1 VSGRRSVVRSLVLV
15 TTVVGLLTAVVGL
28 AVVRQL
34 ERDTVLEGA
43 TAAQL
48 ATAERTAGVVD
59 ARIEMLQAKLRL
71 LATREQLADLDQ
83 EASSELQVALRV
95 TDLLEEL
102 ELIDVDGQPRSGA
115 AIDRVFVLEDAPV
128 HDEAATLLEEERS
141 RTFVPANGSPLLELS
156 VPLESPP
163 GTPVGALVARAEL
176 GLVADEVVQPLP
188 TGGRAS
194 LVDGS
199 GRVLVDR
206 DSSRVAAGDRQPVA
220 ADLAGPDT
228 WTVDQ
233 PSGTTVLAA
242 APLRAVEGAI
252 VIEQLESDLVEGATT
267 GLRGP
272 AGVLLIVVIATVAA
286 VIATGERL
294 LRPLGPLAEAVGRLG
309 AGELGVRVEAQGTG
323 EVAELAEGFNTMAAG
338 LEGRRRDLEEAERTA
353 RMSEERLRLV
363 VEGVQDYAIV
373 LLDVLGD
380 VRTWNAGAERVTGVP
395 AQAVLGRRL
404 TDLADPDEPTIDP
417 LAQATRSGRG
427 EAEGWYRRP
436 DGSRYWGQLTVTT
449 LRREDGT
456 PYGYAAILQDVT
468 ERRAGRLALEEA
480 LHREQEAAVELR
492 RANELKDEFLAVAA
506 HEIRT
511 PLSAILGASR
521 LLAAGPDPLPA
532 DETEEIVGLIW
543 THANDM
549 HDIVER
555 LLEFT
560 QLQAGRV
567 RLAPRPLELRPEV
580 QSMVASVGRLLA
592 EHEVEV
598 VVPDATEVV
607 LDAGLLR
614 QVLSNLLSNAAKFS
628 GVGTTVTVTADVAD
642 GWLAVSVRDRGI
654 GIAPEDH
661 ERIFELFRQAEQH
674 VPSSRGTGV
683 GLAIVRRYVELAG
696 GRIEVDSDRGRGAT
710 FTVHLPLAAAPG
722 TAPPAR
728 DG

>member
-1 VSGRRSVVRSLVLV
+1 VTRSV
-15 TTVVGLLTAVVGL
+15 
-28 AVVRQL
+28 
-34 ERDTVLEGA
+34 
-43 TAAQL
+43 
-48 ATAERTAGVVD
+48 
-59 ARIEMLQAKLRL
+59 
-71 LATREQLADLDQ
+71 EQ
-83 EASSELQVALRV
+83 
-95 TDLLEEL
+95 
-102 ELIDVDGQPRSGA
+102 
-115 AIDRVFVLEDAPV
+115 
-128 HDEAATLLEEERS
+128 
-141 RTFVPANGSPLLELS
+141 PA
-156 VPLESPP
+156 
-163 GTPVGALVARAEL
+163 
-176 GLVADEVVQPLP
+176 
-188 TGGRAS
+188 
-194 LVDGS
+194 
-199 GRVLVDR
+199 
-206 DSSRVAAGDRQPVA
+206 
-220 ADLAGPDT
+220 
-228 WTVDQ
+228 
-233 PSGTTVLAA
+233 GTTVLAA
-242 APLRAVEGAI
+242 APLRSIDGAI
-252 VIEQLESDLVEGATT
+252 VIEQLEAELLEGATT
-267 GLRGP
+267 GLQGP
-272 AGVLLIVVIATVAA
+272 AGVLLVVVIATVAA

-294 LRPLGPLAEAVGRLG
+294 LRPLGPLAEAVGRLA
-309 AGELGVRVEAQGTG
+309 AGERGVRVEERGSG
-323 EVAELAEGFNTMAAG
+323 EVAELAGGFNTMTAA
-338 LEGRRRDLEEAERTA
+338 LEARRGELEEAERTS

-380 VRTWNAGAERVTGVP
+380 VRTWNAGAERVTGV
-395 AQAVLGRRL
+395 AAEAVVGRRL

-427 EAEGWYRRP
+427 EVEGWYRRP

-492 RANELKDEFLAVAA
+492 RANDLKDEFLAVAA

-521 LLAAGPDPLPA
+521 LLGGGPDPLPA

-580 QSMVASVGRLLA
+580 QSMVAGVGRLLA
-592 EHEVEV
+592 DHEVEV

-628 GVGTTVTVTADVAD
+628 GAGTTVTVTADVVD
-642 GWLAVSVRDRGI
+642 GWLTVSVRDRGI

-661 ERIFELFRQAEQH
+661 ERVFELFRQAEQH

-710 FTVHLPLAAAPG
+710 FTVHLPLAACSETPS
-722 TAPPAR
+722 PAR
-728 DG
+728 AR

>member
-1 VSGRRSVVRSLVLV
+1 VSGRRSVVGSLVLV

-34 ERDTVLEGA
+34 ERDTVLGSA
-43 TAAQL
+43 SAAQL

-59 ARIEMLQAKLRL
+59 ARVEMLQAKLRL
-71 LATREQLADLDQ
+71 LATREQLADLDA
-83 EASSELQVALRV
+83 EASGELQVALRV

-102 ELIDVDGQPRSGA
+102 ELIDLDGQPRAGA
-115 AIDRVFVLEDAPV
+115 AIDRVFVPEDAPV
-128 HDEAATLLEEERS
+128 HDEVAALLEGERS
-141 RTFVPANGSPLLELS
+141 RTVAGADRPPMLELS

-163 GTPVGALVARAEL
+163 GTPVGVLLARAAL
-176 GLVADEVVQPLP
+176 DLVADEVVQPLP
-188 TGGRAS
+188 TGGRAA
-194 LVDGS
+194 LVDAS
-199 GRVLVDR
+199 GRPLVDR
-206 DSSRVAAGDRQPVA
+206 DSSRVAAGDRLA
-220 ADLAGPDT
+220 LGADLAGPQT
-228 WTVDQ
+228 RTVDG
-233 PSGTTVLAA
+233 PDGATVLAA
-242 APLRAVEGAI
+242 APLRTLEGAI
-252 VIEQLESDLVEGATT
+252 VIEQRESDLVEGATT

-272 AGVLLIVVIATVAA
+272 AGVLLLVVLATVVA

-294 LRPLGPLAEAVGRLG
+294 LRPLGPLADAVRRLG
-309 AGELGVRVEAQGTG
+309 AGERGVRVEARGTG
-323 EVAELAEGFNTMAAG
+323 EVADLAAGFNTMAAA
-338 LEGRRRDLEEAERTA
+338 LESRRRDLEEAERTA

-380 VRTWNAGAERVTGVP
+380 VRTWNAGAERVTGV
-395 AQAVLGRRL
+395 AAEAVLGRRL

-492 RANELKDEFLAVAA
+492 RANDLKDEFLAVAA

-521 LLAAGPDPLPA
+521 LLGGGPEPLSPA
-532 DETEEIVGLIW
+532 ETEEIVGLIW

-567 RLAPRPLELRPEV
+567 HLAPRPLELRAEIQAV
-580 QSMVASVGRLLA
+580 AASVDRLLA
-592 EHEVEV
+592 AHEVEV
-598 VVPDATEVV
+598 VAPAATEVV

-614 QVLSNLLSNAAKFS
+614 QVLTNLLSNAAKFS
-628 GVGTTVTVTADVAD
+628 DPGTTVSVRAEVAE
-642 GWLAVSVRDRGI
+642 GWLTVAVTDRGI

-661 ERIFELFRQAEQH
+661 ERVFELFRQADQH

-683 GLAIVRRYVELAG
+683 GLAIVHRYVGLAG
-696 GRIEVDSDRGRGAT
+696 GRIEVDSERGRGAT
-710 FTVHLPLAAAPG
+710 FTVHLPLVTVPEPTPPG
-722 TAPPAR
+722 R
-728 DG
+728 DR